1 MNNNKKI
8 SLNEELKRREQVQK
22 EKNIAEAEKSG
33 HIALDD
39 TQRVKVLSPSK
50 LVAKRFFRNKLAMFG
65 LGILIFMFLF
75 SFIVPLFYEY
85 TQTQIFY
92 KYDTL
97 NIDYASAAIK
107 TENTAYPVGD
117 ASDVS
122 SSARNSINSY
132 VAKMEESGDK
142 TAVVTDND
150 GVQYVLEKLGEKVY
164 TLSADDL
171 DEVLTYSPSAV
182 IANFKRLGGT
192 LSWKVEPY
200 SEEALAAATAEAVAN
215 KKDEFTFEG
224 NDYALKTL
232 SKNEY
237 TVTRLSPHAEWVGE
251 NNLGE
256 QFISKALENT
266 GAPSFDFEGK
276 IYRTIEN
283 ADSTISVSLVGD
295 KSIKM
300 VATSFSFN
308 SAEIGKEFSDEFK
321 ASALLAIYGDKT
333 FKVDGESFKITAE
346 NDGFDIKSA
355 KGELVCALSDVILRR
370 YSGQDTIPLG
380 FKQEAQTLIK
390 NMEETGD
397 LTASFVYGLP
407 EIDENGEYVKDEN
420 GEFVNVDTE
429 ITVTRKNTQ
438 YVLNCNQITYL
449 IDIFASP
456 SKAHI
461 FGTDGDGMD
470 IFARMMYG
478 GRISLMVGFVVVF
491 IEIFIGLVLG
501 SIAGFFGKWVDMLIM
516 RIVDIF
522 YCIPSMPILIIM
534 GALFDALK
542 MSPYKRLIM
551 LMAILGILG
560 WASVARLV
568 RGQILSLR
576 EQEFMIAQEA
586 TGIKAVRR
594 IFRHLIPNVMPQV
607 IVTATMSLGSV
618 IIMESTLSFLGL
630 GVKHPMA
637 TWGTMINS
645 VTKSTE
651 NMIRYTHIWIPVG
664 LLICLTVVAFNFV
677 GDGLRDAFDPKMKQ

>member
-1 MNNNKKI
+1 MNNNKI
-8 SLNEELKRREQVQK
+8 SLNEELKRREKVQK
-22 EKNIAEAEKSG
+22 EKNIAEAKKAG
-33 HIALDD
+33 HTALDD

-50 LVAKRFFRNKLAMFG
+50 LVAKRFFRNKLAMLG
-65 LGILIFMFLF
+65 LGILVFMFLF
-75 SFIVPLFYEY
+75 SFLAPLFYGY

-97 NIDYASAAIK
+97 NIDYASAAVR
-107 TENTAYPVGD
+107 TENTAYELED

-122 SSARNSINSY
+122 SSAKNSINSY
-132 VAKMEESGDK
+132 AAKMEESGEK
-142 TAVVTDND
+142 TTVITDSD
-150 GVQYVLEKLGEKVY
+150 GAQYILEKLGEKVY

-171 DEVLTYSPSAV
+171 DEVLSYSPSAV
-182 IANFKRLGGT
+182 VANFKRLGGT

-200 SEEALAAATAEAVAN
+200 SEEGLAAATAAAVAAEN
-215 KKDEFTFEG
+215 NEFTFEG
-224 NDYALKTL
+224 EEYSLKML

-237 TVTRLSPHAEWVGE
+237 SLTRLSPHAEWKDE
-251 NNLGE
+251 ANLGD
-256 QFISKALENT
+256 QFIKTAIESKGMA
-266 GAPSFDFEGK
+266 SFEFEGK
-276 IYRTIEN
+276 SYRTVEN
-283 ADSTISVSLVGD
+283 GDATITVSLVGE
-295 KSIKM
+295 KSVKM
-300 VATSFSFN
+300 VASTLAFN
-308 SAEIGKEFSDEFK
+308 SAEIGEQFSDEFK
-321 ASALLAIYGDKT
+321 ANALMSLHSTKS
-333 FKVDGESFKITAE
+333 FKADGESFKVTE
-346 NDGFDIKSA
+346 EEDGFNIKNS
-355 KGELVCALSDVILRR
+355 KGELVCVLSDIILRR

-380 FKQEAQTLIK
+380 FKQEAQSLIK
-390 NMEETGD
+390 GMEETGD

-407 EIDENGEYVKDEN
+407 EIDQNGEYVKDESGN
-420 GEFVNVDTE
+420 LKNIDTE
-429 ITVTRKNTQ
+429 ITITRKNTQ
-438 YVLNCNQITYL
+438 YILNCNQITYL
-449 IDIFASP
+449 IDIFGAP
-456 SKAHI
+456 SKEHVL
-461 FGTDGDGMD
+461 GTDGDGMD
-470 IFARMMYG
+470 ILARMMYG

-491 IEIFIGLVLG
+491 IEIFIGLILG

-534 GALFDALK
+534 GTLFDALK
-542 MSPYKRLIM
+542 VSPYKRLAM
-551 LMAILGILG
+551 LMAVLGFLG

-576 EQEFMIAQEA
+576 EQEFMVAQEA

-607 IVTATMSLGSV
+607 IVTATMSLGAV
-618 IIMESTLSFLGL
+618 IILESTLSFLGL